1 MTSWQIPTI
10 LATQIQRLSN
20 ALDRR
25 LQPYFQLVFIG
36 LLVTRERRRTAT
48 SWFRAVRLARD
59 FQRGYRAIHAV
70 GRKAESLSTTMLLTV
85 VQSPAVATNERLC
98 FTLDDT
104 PTARYG
110 PHVEGAGIHHNPTP
124 GPAAH
129 DFLYGHVWVT
139 LGCLVHHPEHGAISL
154 PVRAELYVREQ
165 DVPRLPT
172 DYRWE
177 FRTKLQQA
185 ADLCDWLGTW
195 LKHKGKT
202 LWLVADGAYAKRE
215 VLDAAR
221 RNGITVVSRLR
232 KDAALRSLPE
242 PRRAG
247 QRGRPRCYGSKA
259 ISLTKRAGQKSGWTT
274 AEFTLYG
281 QKVTKTYKTF
291 LATWGVAGGV
301 IRVVLVKEEDG
312 WRAYFCTDPN
322 ATVADILGMVAD
334 RNSLEQTFKDVK
346 EVWGAGQQQ
355 LRNLHANIGAWH
367 LNLWAYTLVELWAW
381 EQSDAQLVDRSAS
394 PWDDEPRRPSH
405 LDRRKALLAATLRA
419 EFQAAQGGRG
429 QTRKMRNLVE
439 RLMLLAA

>member
-1 MTSWQIPTI
+1 MTSWRIPAA
-10 LATQIQRLSN
+10 LATPIARLSSS
-20 ALDRR
+20 LDRR
-25 LQPYFQLVFIG
+25 LQDVFQLVFIG

-48 SWFRAVRLARD
+48 SWFRAVRLEWAY
-59 FQRGYRAIHAV
+59 QRGYRTIHAA
-70 GRKAESLSTTMLLTV
+70 GRQAQTLATEMLLTV
-85 VQSPAVATNERLC
+85 ERSPATARDERWC

-124 GPAAH
+124 GPASH
-129 DFLYGHVWVT
+129 DLVYGHVWVT
-139 LGCLVHHPEHGAISL
+139 LGRLVQHPEYGAISL
-154 PVRAELYVREQ
+154 PIRAELYVRQQ
-165 DVPRLPT
+165 DVPRLPK
-172 DYRWE
+172 DYHWE

-195 LKHKGKT
+195 LKHKGKP
-202 LWLVADGAYAKRE
+202 LWLAVDGAYAKRE

-242 PRRAG
+242 PRRQG
-247 QRGRPRCYGSKA
+247 QRGRPRRYGSET
-259 ISLTKRAGQKSGWTT
+259 ISLAKRAGQKKGWTT
-274 AEFTLYG
+274 AELVLYG
-281 QKVTKTYKTF
+281 AKVTKTYKTF
-291 LATWGVAGGV
+291 LATWGVVEGV
-301 IRVVLVKEEDG
+301 LRVVLVKEDDG

-367 LNLWAYTLVELWAW
+367 MNLWAYTLVELWAW
-381 EQSDAQLVDRSAS
+381 EQRDAQLVDRSAS
-394 PWDDEPRRPSH
+394 PWDDQPRRPSH
-405 LDRRKALLAATLRA
+405 LDRRKALLAQTLRA

-429 QTRKMRNLVE
+429 ERQKMHELVE
-439 RLMLLAA
+439 RLLLLAA